1 MADRDNKFFN
11 CSEEHELNQVSSKY
25 RDKEKVKAFIRGK
38 CKDKT
43 IHYWTHEK
51 LAAYLAENGFQPVK
65 TITQTDFVSGIS
77 TQFANKAQAQAAFKA
92 VIEGIASVLKFGD
105 NLTIKGFGS
114 FKVEERAARK
124 GRNPST
130 GQEIDIPASK
140 TVKFTPSSLLKDE
153 INGKDRQD

>member
-1 MADRDNKFFN
+1 MADKDAKYFN
-11 CSEEHELNQVSSKY
+11 CSEEHELNQVSNKY
-25 RDKEKVKAFIRGK
+25 KDKEKVKSFIREK

-51 LAAYLAENGFQPVK
+51 LAAYLAENGFQQVK
-65 TITQTDFVSGIS
+65 TISKTEFVSGIS
-77 TQFANKAQAQAAFKA
+77 TRFENKVQAQAAFKT
-92 VIEGIASVLKFGD
+92 VIEGIASVLKIGD
-105 NLTIKGFGS
+105 SLNIKGFGT

-140 TVKFTPSSLLKDE
+140 TVKFIPSSVLKDE
-153 INGKDRQD
+153 INGKDY

>member
-1 MADRDNKFFN
+1 MANKDAKYFN
-11 CSEEHELNQVSSKY
+11 CSEVHELNQVSSKY
-25 RDKEKVKAFIRGK
+25 KDREKVKAFIREK

-51 LAAYLAENGFQPVK
+51 LASYLAENGFEPVK
-65 TITQTDFVSGIS
+65 TISQTEFISGIS
-77 TQFANKAQAQAAFKA
+77 THFENKAQAQAAFRT

-105 NLTIKGFGS
+105 NLTIKGFGA

-140 TVKFTPSSLLKDE
+140 TVKFTPSSSLKSD
-153 INGKDRQD
+153 INASD